1 MANGGS
7 VSVDPRTYYQYQYP
21 SLLNQICYWIYSA
34 SARLRRLRPLRSS
47 TRLRPSTM
55 AAEESKAQKAAS
67 AGGGKGK
74 KKVLTNLPTLP
85 ARFSAP
91 APAARCACCRLPRE
105 PPARGWTSG
114 RRTRGS
120 GGVLAGSL
128 AGARASRR
136 LSTRSPA
143 RGVALWWLPAATP
156 AAAARGAALL
166 RLQWALI
173 RRAHG
178 GCRRGRP
185 PLQRRLYVGCCRL
198 PPLTQ
203 RDFGGCRSCWGGGRC
218 SLAPD

>member
-120 GGVLAGSL
+120 GGVLAGSPRSSEPL
-128 AGARASRR
+128 NTNRQLRR
-136 LSTRSPA
+136 LHESQHEKSTRFAGFISAFERCTPFAGICLHGMPA
-143 RGVALWWLPAATP
+143 CT
-156 AAAARGAALL
+156 
-166 RLQWALI
+166 
-173 RRAHG
+173 
-178 GCRRGRP
+178 
-185 PLQRRLYVGCCRL
+185 
-198 PPLTQ
+198 LT
-203 RDFGGCRSCWGGGRC
+203 
-218 SLAPD
+218 